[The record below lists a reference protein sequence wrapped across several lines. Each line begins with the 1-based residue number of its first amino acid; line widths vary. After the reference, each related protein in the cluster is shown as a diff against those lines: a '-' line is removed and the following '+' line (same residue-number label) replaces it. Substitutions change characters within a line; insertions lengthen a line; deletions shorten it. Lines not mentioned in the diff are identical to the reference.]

1 MSAILE
7 TENLRKYFK
16 TPKGYLHAVE
26 DVSISI
32 NRGETLGVVGESG
45 CGKSTLGRTILH
57 LLEPTGG
64 KIYFEGQDIT
74 GAKGAELK
82 ALRKKMQIIF
92 QDPFSSLN
100 PRMTVG
106 QIIGEPLKIYK
117 LTKSKEEYNA
127 RVYELMDMVGLAR
140 RNLNSYPHEFDGG
153 RRQRIG
159 IGVNAQVRSMEF
171 SAQTAAIYAGEG
183 QAFLLGFGPGG
194 NDGDFYRTMF
204 RGGGEGAAWISFDN
218 PEINELFD
226 LASTELDAEL
236 RNEYYAEAQRLLRED
251 MPWLWLRFT
260 DNIFGMSKG
269 LTGLDL
275 DPEMYCEF
283 RLVKSA

>member
-64 KIYFEGQDIT
+64 KICFEGQDIT
-74 GAKGAELK
+74 GAKGAQLK

-159 IGVNAQVRSMEF
+159 RS
-171 SAQTAAIYAGEG
+171 SASAAASSAPRPDSSRACASPTATTRASSSS
-183 QAFLLGFGPGG
+183 
-194 NDGDFYRTMF
+194 YR
-204 RGGGEGAAWISFDN
+204 AWSPWN
-218 PEINELFD
+218 LP
-226 LASTELDAEL
+226 STSSSC
-236 RNEYYAEAQRLLRED
+236 
-251 MPWLWLRFT
+251 
-260 DNIFGMSKG
+260 GS
-269 LTGLDL
+269 
-275 DPEMYCEF
+275 
-283 RLVKSA
+283 